1 MKKFDL
7 NNKEITVLQNPLT
20 LKVYT
25 KSPKKWFLID
35 SENGHLYQ
43 GSNNQESMKNWKKI
57 KVLDNLKFI

>member
-1 MKKFDL
+1 MKKYDL

-43 GSNNQESMKNWKKI
+43 GSNNQEPMKNWKRI
-57 KVLDNLKFI
+57 